1 MKIADKAAAMNIRF
15 EGTSS
20 EIWLIHRPDPMA
32 RGVFIARCKYAK
44 PKTRANEIV
53 DAIWN
58 IYGGNVEA
66 FIAEASRTSPAHAAR
81 LIPA

>member
-15 EGTSS
+15 EGTAS
-20 EIWLIHRPDPMA
+20 EIWLIHRPYPMA
-32 RGVFIARCKYAK
+32 RGAFIARFKHAK
-44 PKTRANEIV
+44 PKTRANEVIN
-53 DAIWN
+53 AIWS

-66 FIAEASRTSPAHAAR
+66 FIAEANRTSPAHAAR